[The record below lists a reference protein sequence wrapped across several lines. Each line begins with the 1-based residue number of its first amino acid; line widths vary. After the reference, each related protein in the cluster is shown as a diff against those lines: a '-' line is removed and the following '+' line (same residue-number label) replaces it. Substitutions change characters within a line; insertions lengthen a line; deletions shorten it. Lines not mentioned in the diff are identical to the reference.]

1 MTSTIT
7 TQSVVDKTK
16 ENLLTLD
23 ADPKMQKLLS
33 IYQKLP
39 EKEQDTLLL
48 MIDAFSAGMEAQR
61 AIDEPAMA

>member
-1 MTSTIT
+1 MTPTIT

-48 MIDAFSAGMEAQR
+48 MIDAFSAGVEAQR

>member
-7 TQSVVDKTK
+7 TKSVVDKTK

-48 MIDAFSAGMEAQR
+48 MIDAFSAGVEAQR

>member
-39 EKEQDTLLL
+39 EKEQD
-48 MIDAFSAGMEAQR
+48 APVRRMESGAKEHEEQ
-61 AIDEPAMA
+61 

>member
-7 TQSVVDKTK
+7 TQRVVDKTK

-48 MIDAFSAGMEAQR
+48 MIDAFSAGVEAQR

>member
-48 MIDAFSAGMEAQR
+48 MIDAFSAGVEAQR

>member
-1 MTSTIT
+1 MTPTIT
-7 TQSVVDKTK
+7 TQGIVDKTK

-48 MIDAFSAGMEAQR
+48 MIDAFSAGVEAQR

>member
-39 EKEQDTLLL
+39 EKEQYKILL
-48 MIDAFSAGMEAQR
+48 MID
-61 AIDEPAMA
+61 

>member
-23 ADPKMQKLLS
+23 TDPKMQKLLS

-48 MIDAFSAGMEAQR
+48 MIDAFSAGVEAQR